1 MLSSRKG
8 CTLNETIIIHSVQIG
23 PNLSKLVQIGTS
35 LFFDQFL
42 FFQFQD
48 SVNTDDQYNVVHSNV
63 YTASSQVYIA
73 AGVGG
78 PNLAGA
84 GSNLS
89 GYNVIA
95 ASVDTSSHA
104 FQSTNGTLGTEN
116 YQQQTQ
122 ILSAVD
128 PRMTRRQSTTMGESS
143 CNAQRPH
150 TVILEYFNV
159 ETGHQNLRLG

>member
-1 MLSSRKG
+1 M
-8 CTLNETIIIHSVQIG
+8 
-23 PNLSKLVQIGTS
+23 
-35 LFFDQFL
+35 
-42 FFQFQD
+42 
-48 SVNTDDQYNVVHSNV
+48 HSNV

-78 PNLAGA
+78 PNLAGP

-95 ASVDTSSHA
+95 ASVDTHA

-128 PRMTRRQSTTMGESS
+128 PRMTRRQSTTIGECSY
-143 CNAQRPH
+143 NFAY
-150 TVILEYFNV
+150 TVPI
-159 ETGHQNLRLG
+159 R

>member
-1 MLSSRKG
+1 MKLLLF
-8 CTLNETIIIHSVQIG
+8 TLF
-23 PNLSKLVQIGTS
+23 KLVQTCPNWSKIVQVGTS

-95 ASVDTSSHA
+95 TSVDTSSHA

-128 PRMTRRQSTTMGESS
+128 PRMTRRQSTTMGESKV
-143 CNAQRPH
+143 C
-150 TVILEYFNV
+150 
-159 ETGHQNLRLG
+159 

>member
-1 MLSSRKG
+1 MIFTGL
-8 CTLNETIIIHSVQIG
+8 EFASVRNGALHQ
-23 PNLSKLVQIGTS
+23 PV
-35 LFFDQFL
+35 

-78 PNLAGA
+78 PNLAGP

-95 ASVDTSSHA
+95 ASVDTHA

-128 PRMTRRQSTTMGESS
+128 PRMTRRQSTTIGECSRSFGWKICFRNLLTSS
-143 CNAQRPH
+143 TNFAIY
-150 TVILEYFNV
+150 V
-159 ETGHQNLRLG
+159 LRFSENIKIR

>member
-1 MLSSRKG
+1 M
-8 CTLNETIIIHSVQIG
+8 
-23 PNLSKLVQIGTS
+23 
-35 LFFDQFL
+35 
-42 FFQFQD
+42 
-48 SVNTDDQYNVVHSNV
+48 HSNI

-78 PNLAGA
+78 QNLA

-95 ASVDTSSHA
+95 ASVDTSSQA

-116 YQQQTQ
+116 YQQQTH

-128 PRMTRRQSTTMGESS
+128 PRMTLRYLTTIGESS
-143 CNAQRPH
+143 CNTQRPK
-150 TVILEYFNV
+150 IDLNIKIISKD
-159 ETGHQNLRLG
+159 

>member
-1 MLSSRKG
+1 MKLSLF
-8 CTLNETIIIHSVQIG
+8 TLFKLVQTC
-23 PNLSKLVQIGTS
+23 PNWSKLVQIGTS

-143 CNAQRPH
+143 CNAHCPKIKLDNRSLPK
-150 TVILEYFNV
+150 
-159 ETGHQNLRLG
+159 GR

>member
-1 MLSSRKG
+1 MFL
-8 CTLNETIIIHSVQIG
+8 
-23 PNLSKLVQIGTS
+23 
-35 LFFDQFL
+35 DQFL

-128 PRMTRRQSTTMGESS
+128 PRMTRRQSTTMGECS
-143 CNAQRPH
+143 CNLHAISSYKDR
-150 TVILEYFNV
+150 VGKIGKFS
-159 ETGHQNLRLG
+159 

>member
-1 MLSSRKG
+1 MKLLLF
-8 CTLNETIIIHSVQIG
+8 TLFKLVQTC
-23 PNLSKLVQIGTS
+23 PNWSKLVQIGTS

-143 CNAQRPH
+143 CNVQRPEINLNKRSLH
-150 TVILEYFNV
+150 SPKTAQTLIILHIGLV
-159 ETGHQNLRLG
+159 